1 MKQGYMQAHRS
12 FKKKKN
18 QIFDWQNFAM
28 NFDIYPV

>member
-1 MKQGYMQAHRS
+1 MQAHRS
-12 FKKKKN
+12 LKKKNN